1 MKGPQIES
9 DMPSALGLVTRQVD
23 GNKRTDMHYDYD
35 QHVHSNSKGRQVV
48 DCIYCRVTTQTTKS
62 RAALL
67 SYDLAL
73 IWTSRKWLKICLQS
87 IIHLKVGCSSDID
100 EEKGPKLE
108 LQLLSRVTWRLLA
121 RVCSELH
128 SSDEQPGRC
137 QDEPSTSFFWNQ
149 QLDKR
154 SSGDIEDFMK
164 TFQ

>member
-9 DMPSALGLVTRQVD
+9 DMPSALGQVTRQVD

-73 IWTSRKWLKICLQS
+73 LWTSRKWRKNLFTKHNTLESRLQF
-87 IIHLKVGCSSDID
+87 
-100 EEKGPKLE
+100 
-108 LQLLSRVTWRLLA
+108 RYWR
-121 RVCSELH
+121 R
-128 SSDEQPGRC
+128 
-137 QDEPSTSFFWNQ
+137 
-149 QLDKR
+149 KR
-154 SSGDIEDFMK
+154 SQTWIAAVVQGHLTAPCKGLFRTPQQRWAAWQVPGWAVNIIFLK
-164 TFQ
+164 PTAG